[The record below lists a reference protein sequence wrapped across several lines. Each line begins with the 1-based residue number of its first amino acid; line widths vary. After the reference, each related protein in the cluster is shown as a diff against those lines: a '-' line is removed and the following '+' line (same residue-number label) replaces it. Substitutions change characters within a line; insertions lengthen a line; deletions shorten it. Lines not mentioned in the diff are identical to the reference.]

1 VDVCGWGDKHTPP
14 SAPHELRAPLS
25 AARRSATGLRPDPGA
40 LRRSLAGLD
49 AAQRERELL
58 RLVRD
63 HAAALLGFADGTA
76 IEPDRHF
83 LEAGFDSLTA
93 VELRNR
99 LVAATGLALPVT
111 VIFDHETPASLAAS
125 LADEISA
132 AGEDTTSRSAG
143 SAGPAADTGA
153 QSLGELFNEAVRS
166 GKLGDGLTILSAA
179 ANLRPTFGSPAG
191 LSAPLTP
198 VQLADGP
205 NSPHLFCFATPAV
218 TGGAYQYARF
228 AVPFRGVRGLSV
240 LPMPGFAVGEPLP
253 DSAAAAVDVLADSV
267 RRAAGGRPFAL
278 LGYSSSGILAH
289 AAASLLEKSGDRP
302 EALILLDTYA
312 VSAEQTAGSGPE
324 REDDEFIASGVMA
337 DMTAMMLE
345 RVSADMPADATR
357 LTAMARYMLLL
368 PEVEVVPIAA
378 PSVLVRP
385 QDRFGQ
391 ARPEE
396 GANDW
401 RTAWDRADT
410 VLTVPGNHFSL
421 MEEGAETTARAV
433 LGWLGS

>member
-1 VDVCGWGDKHTPP
+1 M
-14 SAPHELRAPLS
+14 
-25 AARRSATGLRPDPGA
+25 
-40 LRRSLAGLD
+40 
-49 AAQRERELL
+49 
-58 RLVRD
+58 
-63 HAAALLGFADGTA
+63 
-76 IEPDRHF
+76 
-83 LEAGFDSLTA
+83 
-93 VELRNR
+93 
-99 LVAATGLALPVT
+99 
-111 VIFDHETPASLAAS
+111 
-125 LADEISA
+125 
-132 AGEDTTSRSAG
+132 
-143 SAGPAADTGA
+143 
-153 QSLGELFNEAVRS
+153 
-166 GKLGDGLTILSAA
+166 TILSSA
-179 ANLRPTFGSPAG
+179 ANLRPTFGSPAD
-191 LSAPLTP
+191 LAAPLTP

-240 LPMPGFAVGEPLP
+240 LPMPGFAAGEPLP
-253 DSAAAAVDVLADSV
+253 DSAAAAVDVLADAV

-312 VSAEQTAGSGPE
+312 VSAEQTAGGGPA
-324 REDDEFIASGVMA
+324 REDDDFIASEVMG

-368 PEVEVVPIAA
+368 PEVEVIPIAA

-385 QDRFGQ
+385 QRRFGQ
-391 ARPEE
+391 AGPEE
-396 GANDW
+396 GTNDW
-401 RTAWDRADT
+401 QTAWDRADT
-410 VLTVPGNHFSL
+410 VLTVPGNHFSI